1 MGWELRRGKRVY
13 YRKVR
18 KAGRV
23 RSVYCGAGERGE
35 AAAREDEA
43 RRAGVDTLCKQ
54 NHPMETDM
62 VAACATTESCGFTQH
77 KKERAEIR
85 TDKKRVGD
93 INEAVARTRDIKK
106 EVEAW
111 PTVNEVIAVGR
122 AYSTL
127 LPRYAPHTIPREG
140 EQLVDWYAR
149 RMEVCDE
156 P

>member
-18 KAGRV
+18 EAGRV

-43 RRAGVDTLCKQ
+43 RRAGVATLCH
-54 NHPMETDM
+54 NSNPMPSGA
-62 VAACATTESCGFTQH
+62 VAACATDVLNIQSG

-85 TDKKRVGD
+85 TDKKRVGG
-93 INEAVARTRDIKK
+93 INDDVQQMSHVKK
-106 EVEAW
+106 EAESW

-127 LPRYAPHTIPREG
+127 LPRYASHTIPREG